1 MTREITAESF
11 DYSKLK
17 GRIVELFGNQNSFAK
32 AMNQSSVT
40 VSKKLTGKSEW
51 SQIDITDACYCL
63 GINFSDIPIYFF
75 SFKS

>member
-1 MTREITAESF
+1 MVREITAEAF

-17 GRIVELFGNQNSFAK
+17 GRIVERFGNQNGFAK
-32 AMNQSSVT
+32 AMRQSSVT

-63 GINFSDIPIYFF
+63 DIDFAEIPVYFF
-75 SFKS
+75 SLKS